1 MDSDISE
8 KLNEVLSDPEKL
20 KGVMSLASTLMS
32 QTSSGEK
39 TAESL
44 ADTHPPS
51 PVQPDRRGELLRALK
66 PFLSGERRDRIDKI
80 LRIITLAG
88 VAELFNDDNRSL

>member
-1 MDSDISE
+1 MDADISE

-32 QTSSGEK
+32 QTASAESA
-39 TAESL
+39 AESL
-44 ADTHPPS
+44 ADARRPS
-51 PVQPDRRGELLRALK
+51 PAAPDRRGELLRALK